1 MKRAEAL
8 RPLSREHLVA
18 LLAAKKLKEA
28 DDLEEETRAFLEFWR
43 NDGKRH
49 FRVEEEVLLPGW
61 AMHAEVDSDGVR
73 RMLDEH
79 LAIRREALR
88 LEAGEATLEEAREL
102 GGLLHDHVRFEER
115 RLFPM
120 VEEAL
125 GPDDLARLGASIEEA
140 QAAMPDP

>member
-1 MKRAEAL
+1 
-8 RPLSREHLVA
+8 
-18 LLAAKKLKEA
+18 
-28 DDLEEETRAFLEFWR
+28 
-43 NDGKRH
+43 
-49 FRVEEEVLLPGW
+49 
-61 AMHAEVDSDGVR
+61 
-73 RMLDEH
+73 MLDEH

-140 QAAMPDP
+140 QAATPDP